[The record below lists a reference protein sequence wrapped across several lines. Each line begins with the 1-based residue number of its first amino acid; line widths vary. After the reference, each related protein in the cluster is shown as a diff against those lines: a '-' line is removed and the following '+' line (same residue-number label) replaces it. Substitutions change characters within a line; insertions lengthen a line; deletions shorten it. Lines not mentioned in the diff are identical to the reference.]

1 MGPAGK
7 SEYETSSKGWM
18 RLHNS
23 LHVNGLAAAL
33 TAAIL
38 FSCSGGAEQEEQAG
52 AAPEKKPEYVAFAEF
67 VNEEDSL
74 PRLRFFESGLV
85 SLNDRCPVRMVKL
98 SPKMPPAWVNGRPIG
113 FC

>member
-1 MGPAGK
+1 
-7 SEYETSSKGWM
+7 M
-18 RLHNS
+18 RLHRF
-23 LHVNGLAAAL
+23 LHVNGLAAAA

-38 FSCSGGAEQEEQAG
+38 IACSGGAEREEKTET
-52 AAPEKKPEYVAFAEF
+52 APQQKPEYVAFAEF

-85 SLNDRCPVRMVKL
+85 SLNDRCPVLRVRL
-98 SPKMPPAWVNGRPIG
+98 NPKMPPAWVNGRPIG